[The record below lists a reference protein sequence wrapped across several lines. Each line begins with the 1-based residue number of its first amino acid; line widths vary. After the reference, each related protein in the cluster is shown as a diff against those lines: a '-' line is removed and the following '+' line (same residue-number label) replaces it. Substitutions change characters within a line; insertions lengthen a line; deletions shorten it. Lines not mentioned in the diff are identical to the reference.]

1 MTQNKPKFLSFTL
14 KKIRLIIVLGKYAQ
28 TNIRR
33 EYTAADD
40 PIKGEKEFSKA
51 GKMLYEIIN
60 NNPPEMAP

>member
-1 MTQNKPKFLSFTL
+1 ML

-51 GKMLYEIIN
+51 GKMLYENMN
-60 NNPPEMAP
+60 NNPPEIAP